1 MIDVYIS
8 VIPGGYR
15 IKCSEK
21 SFSMR
26 YYFYTKKQAIQRVRA
41 DAALQNKHLNITE
54 V

>member
-8 VIPGGYR
+8 VIPGGYK
-15 IKCSEK
+15 IKCTEK

-26 YYFYTKKQAIQRVRA
+26 YYEYTKKQSLQRFRA
-41 DAALQNKHLNITE
+41 DTALQNKHLNIME